1 MSLYKKI
8 LIPIDHSEES
18 WQALIEGL
26 KLAADKGTWIIIAT
40 VAPVYPAEVLFAGA
54 TDPKEKVLAPYKEL
68 LNKAKKSCRGKG
80 VVSQNCLRGR

>member
-8 LIPIDHSEES
+8 LIPIDNSEES

-40 VAPVYPAEVLFAGA
+40 VSPVYPAEVLF
-54 TDPKEKVLAPYKEL
+54 T
-68 LNKAKKSCRGKG
+68 
-80 VVSQNCLRGR
+80 GRR